1 MAIAYTVNSVGG
13 TSITG
18 PIKGTSSTPANITV
32 DSLRPYTLLDMDVDT
47 ALTLNAVTK
56 KLQIEA
62 TLDEVFLDVGAE
74 VVFTGKKVS
83 VPDAAIMK
91 LKTGTKGEH
100 SQVIPLLSPL
110 AGPGRGGTGEGQLG
124 YERGMVL
131 QFMKAYYNE
140 YSQAI
145 AGEEW
150 GVGANEVG
158 LFNLYGQIQPML
170 SKWFAEDEGKQYREA
185 LVQTYAWPLT
195 KAGANTF
202 SGGLT
207 QRLNANFVIANTA
220 MSSGSQ
226 PAWTWN
232 TSAAQT
238 ELDYIGRIGTAMAAA
253 DTGTSGSNANLDI
266 DFLIALDDYVQN
278 NLKLTPM
285 TIGGRKSYVVLLPSP
300 QYKKMLT
307 LADGKMG
314 GAWELVSDLTQ
325 EERNLSGIVGRIM
338 SLVIIEDQRYPTLE
352 FTNPYTDDEVKAG
365 EVVIE
370 YVEPG
375 NDDNRNKAVY
385 NSSSNAAW
393 DLGIVMGAPALI
405 DWTVTPLHFEMDKQN
420 YGKTYGKGAFIER
433 GIQLARYTN
442 DTGNVNVNR
451 GSAILAFT
459 ATSLVSV
466 A

>member
-1 MAIAYTVNSVGG
+1 
-13 TSITG
+13 
-18 PIKGTSSTPANITV
+18 
-32 DSLRPYTLLDMDVDT
+32 
-47 ALTLNAVTK
+47 
-56 KLQIEA
+56 
-62 TLDEVFLDVGAE
+62 
-74 VVFTGKKVS
+74 
-83 VPDAAIMK
+83 
-91 LKTGTKGEH
+91 
-100 SQVIPLLSPL
+100 
-110 AGPGRGGTGEGQLG
+110 
-124 YERGMVL
+124 
-131 QFMKAYYNE
+131 
-140 YSQAI
+140 
-145 AGEEW
+145 
-150 GVGANEVG
+150 
-158 LFNLYGQIQPML
+158 
-170 SKWFAEDEGKQYREA
+170 
-185 LVQTYAWPLT
+185 
-195 KAGANTF
+195 
-202 SGGLT
+202 
-207 QRLNANFVIANTA
+207 
-220 MSSGSQ
+220 
-226 PAWTWN
+226 
-232 TSAAQT
+232 
-238 ELDYIGRIGTAMAAA
+238 
-253 DTGTSGSNANLDI
+253 
-266 DFLIALDDYVQN
+266 
-278 NLKLTPM
+278 
-285 TIGGRKSYVVLLPSP
+285 
-300 QYKKMLT
+300 
-307 LADGKMG
+307 MG